1 MTSPTPG
8 PVLVVGSYPPI
19 PVGGAAATVGEV
31 RRAWAAGDEVRVVAP
46 RLSAAHVAIPVTGL
60 LAARRLDYARRRFGA
75 RRIVLVVEP
84 GYPLVTRGTAWSL
97 ARALRRFDHVR
108 LVRTSDVPLRTAG
121 WDRLAALAHE
131 VDVAEPGPTA
141 PGVTPLGP
149 PEVTMWVRVRA
160 RLAPLRRMLRRPP
173 GP

>member
-1 MTSPTPG
+1 MTPG
-8 PVLVVGSYPPI
+8 AEPVLVVGSYPPI
-19 PVGGAAATVGEV
+19 PVAGAAATVREV
-31 RRAWAAGDEVRVVAP
+31 RRLWDAGADVRVVAP

-84 GYPLVTRGTAWSL
+84 GYPLVSRGTARSL

-108 LVRTSDVPLRTAG
+108 LVRTSDLPVDTKG
-121 WDRLAALAHE
+121 WDRLTGVAHE
-131 VDVAEPGPTA
+131 VAVAEPGA
-141 PGVTPLGP
+141 SAAGVTPLGS

-160 RLAPLRRMLRRPP
+160 RLAPLRRVLGGSPRP
-173 GP
+173 